1 MMFKNALYMMI
12 ASFLIQYY
20 AMPVIMTNK
29 RENINNSV
37 GKLYMSVIMAAMMGL
52 LEVLLPMDMGHKSAH
67 HHGLMTQGIFILVL
81 SIILGTFIY
90 LYRKQVGVNDTNYLS
105 EMIEHHSMAV
115 LTSGEIIKKT
125 KNPKVKKLA
134 KEILA
139 KQKEEIKIMR
149 SLRGRASS

>member
-1 MMFKNALYMMI
+1 MMI

-29 RENINNSV
+29 TENITNSV
-37 GKLYMSVIMAAMMGL
+37 GKVYMSVIMAAMMGL
-52 LEVLLPMDMGHKSAH
+52 LEVLLPMDMGPKSAH
-67 HHGLMTQGIFILVL
+67 HVASGAASFGLFVL
-81 SIILGTFIY
+81 GLSTILGAFIY
-90 LYRKQVGVNDTNYLS
+90 LYKKQIGVNDVNYLS

-134 KEILA
+134 KQILA

-149 SLRGRASS
+149 SLTA

>member
-1 MMFKNALYMMI
+1 MFKNAIYMMI

-29 RENINNSV
+29 TDNITNNV

-52 LEVLLPMDMGHKSAH
+52 LEVLLPMDMSTKSMN
-67 HHGLMTQGIFILVL
+67 HGASAASQGLFVL
-81 SIILGTFIY
+81 GLTTLLGAFVY
-90 LYRKQVGVNDTNYLS
+90 LYKKQIGVNDANYLS
-105 EMIEHHSMAV
+105 EMIEHHSMAI
-115 LTSGEIIKKT
+115 LTSGEIVKKT

-134 KEILA
+134 KQILT

-149 SLRGRASS
+149 SMSA

>member
-1 MMFKNALYMMI
+1 MFKNAIYMMI

-20 AMPVIMTNK
+20 ATPVIMTNK
-29 RENINNSV
+29 TENITTSV
-37 GKLYMSVIMAAMMGL
+37 GKVYMSVIMAAMMGL
-52 LEVLLPMDMGHKSAH
+52 LEVLLPMDMGPKAAH
-67 HHGLMTQGIFILVL
+67 HVASGAQKGLFILGL
-81 SIILGTFIY
+81 SILLGAFIY
-90 LYRKQVGVNDTNYLS
+90 LYRKQIGVNDANYLS

-134 KEILA
+134 KQILA

-149 SLRGRASS
+149 SLSA